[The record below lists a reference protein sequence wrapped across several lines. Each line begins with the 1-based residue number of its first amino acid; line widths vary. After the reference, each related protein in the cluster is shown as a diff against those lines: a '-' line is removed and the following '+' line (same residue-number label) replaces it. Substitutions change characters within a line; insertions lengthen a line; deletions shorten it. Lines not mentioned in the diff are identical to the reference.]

1 MEESMKFLLK
11 TPLFSGLNE
20 ETAERLLSE
29 LTLRCRS
36 YDRDAVI
43 LRAGETVTGFGIVLS
58 GAARLERE
66 DAYGNREILGS
77 VRPGEVFAEVFACLG
92 DVPVQ
97 VTVLADVPCEVLFLR
112 IDGLFR
118 PEFTEVLH
126 RFLRI
131 LAQKNYLLT
140 EKLRHVSKRS
150 TREKLLSYLDAERR
164 RAGTKLFT
172 IPFDRQQL
180 ADYLAIDRSA
190 MCRELGRMKAEGLI
204 DYDRRTFRLMTNS
217 D

>member
-1 MEESMKFLLK
+1 MEESLKFLLK
-11 TPLFSGLNE
+11 TPLFSGLSE
-20 ETAERLLSE
+20 ETAERLLRE
-29 LTLRCRS
+29 LTVRRRH
-36 YDRDAVI
+36 YDRDEVI
-43 LRAGETVTGFGIVLS
+43 LRAGETVTAFGIVLS

-77 VRPGEVFAEVFACLG
+77 VRPGELFAEVFACLG
-92 DVPVQ
+92 DLPVQ
-97 VTVLADVPCEVLFLR
+97 VTVAADAPCEVLFLK

-118 PEFTEVLH
+118 PEFTQVLH

-140 EKLRHVSKRS
+140 EKLRHVSRRS
-150 TREKLLSYLDAERR
+150 IRDKLLSYLDAERR

-204 DYDRRTFRLMTNS
+204 DYDRKTFRLMTHS

>member
-1 MEESMKFLLK
+1 MEESLKFLLK
-11 TPLFSGLNE
+11 TPLFSGLSE
-20 ETAERLLSE
+20 DHAERLLRE
-29 LTLRCRS
+29 LTVRRRH
-36 YDRDAVI
+36 YDRDEVI
-43 LRAGETVTGFGIVLS
+43 LLAGETVTAFGIVLS
-58 GAARLERE
+58 GAARLERA
-66 DAYGNREILGS
+66 DPYGNREILGS
-77 VRPGEVFAEVFACLG
+77 VRPGELFAEVFACLG

-97 VTVLADVPCEVLFLR
+97 VTVSADAPCEVLFLK
-112 IDGLFR
+112 IEGLFR
-118 PEFTEVLH
+118 PEFTQVLH

-140 EKLRHVSKRS
+140 EKLRHVSRRS
-150 TREKLLSYLDAERR
+150 TRDKLLSYLDAEHR

>member
-1 MEESMKFLLK
+1 MEESLKFLLK
-11 TPLFSGLNE
+11 TPLFSGLSE
-20 ETAERLLSE
+20 ETAAQMLRE
-29 LTLRCRS
+29 LTIRRRR
-36 YDRDAVI
+36 YDRDEVI
-43 LRAGETVTGFGIVLS
+43 LAAGETVSGFGIVLS

-77 VRPGEVFAEVFACLG
+77 VQPGELFAEVFACLG

-97 VTVLADVPCEVLFLR
+97 VTVSADAPCEVLFLR

-118 PEFTEVLH
+118 PEFTEALH

-131 LAQKNYLLT
+131 LARKNYTLT

-164 RAGTKLFT
+164 RAGTTFFT

-190 MCRELGRMKAEGLI
+190 MCRELSRMKAEGLI
-204 DYDRRTFRLMTNS
+204 DYDRKTFRLMTNS

>member
-1 MEESMKFLLK
+1 MEESLKILLK
-11 TPLFSGLNE
+11 TPLFMGLNE
-20 ETAERLLSE
+20 AQAERLLSE
-29 LTLRCRS
+29 LTMRRRH
-36 YDRDAVI
+36 YDRDEVI
-43 LRAGETVTGFGIVLS
+43 LRAGETATGFGIVLS

-77 VRPGEVFAEVFACLG
+77 VRPGELFAEVFACLG
-92 DVPVQ
+92 DVPLQ
-97 VTVLADVPCEVLFLR
+97 VTVSADAPCEVLFLR

-164 RAGTKLFT
+164 RAGTAIFT

-204 DYDRRTFRLMTNS
+204 DYDRKTFRLMTSS